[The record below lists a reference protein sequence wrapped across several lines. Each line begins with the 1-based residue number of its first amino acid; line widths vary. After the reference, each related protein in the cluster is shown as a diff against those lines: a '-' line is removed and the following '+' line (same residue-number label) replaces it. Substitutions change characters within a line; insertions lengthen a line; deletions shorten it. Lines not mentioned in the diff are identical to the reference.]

1 MSGRGRKAVLPPA
14 GHRTEPP
21 LAPGGFVVTVTNKAG
36 YGKEFDFTGLPVA
49 GPVQQS
55 LAAAF
60 AALSRG
66 WTCHKTAGSYW
77 GRIRVFAAFVS
88 GLEEPPGDLDAL
100 TAATMRDWRE
110 RHIGTNTGRGT
121 LRSVRLM
128 LRRDPRLAVGP
139 VAEELA
145 RRISGPTPRR
155 QSYGQAERDRVVL
168 AAQRQFRAA
177 WLRICENTRLLDR
190 WRAGGVTVGSR
201 EWRIGRILDH
211 LARTGDV
218 PLTLCPSG
226 RAQATHYT
234 LLGGRG
240 VERTWGRLFATRGE
254 LTALAVLLTDRFGW
268 NLSLY
273 DRLPAPTTAPS
284 AGETASVTY
293 QVQIEKHRAGGGRWF
308 STENITDSGADS
320 PGRLITQALEVTAH
334 ARALANILKP
344 GSDLLMAAR
353 AYQREQQH
361 RHLDRPAPVGPLA
374 FGVSERMA
382 QRWAHNHALGGSPFQ
397 RARRTT
403 VTDQGRP
410 LQHTRGT
417 HESVYVLPDH
427 RVQHASREVFE
438 AGAREALEQAHTV
451 VFGGTVTDGPD
462 PGHQQTAT
470 VDCQDEQTSPWP
482 APGGGC
488 AADFLLC
495 LACPNAHVHPGHHPR
510 LAHLHQQIL
519 SLRSALDDRTF
530 GAGWNSHLQRL
541 QDLRGRIGP
550 AAWSAALARVT
561 ETDRTV
567 VQLLVNKDLA
577 P

>member
-1 MSGRGRKAVLPPA
+1 MSRRGRKAVLPPA

-36 YGKEFDFTGLPVA
+36 YGKAFDFTGLPVA
-49 GPVQQS
+49 GPVQCS

-60 AALSRG
+60 AAQSRG
-66 WTCHKTAGSYW
+66 WTCHKTAASYW
-77 GRIRVFAAFVS
+77 ARIRVFAAFLS
-88 GLEEPPGDLDAL
+88 GLEDPPEDLDAL

-121 LRSVRLM
+121 LTTVRLV
-128 LRRDPRLAVGP
+128 LRRDPRLTTGP

-145 RRISGPTPRR
+145 RRIPRPTPSK
-155 QSYGQAERDRVVL
+155 QPYGQAERDRVVL

-177 WLRICENTRLLDR
+177 WLRIGENTRLLNT
-190 WRAGGVTVGSR
+190 WREGGDTEGSH
-201 EWRIGRILDH
+201 EWKVGRILDH

-218 PLTLCPSG
+218 PLTVSPSG
-226 RAQATHYT
+226 RVQATYYT

-240 VERTWGRLFATRGE
+240 VEMTWGRLFPTRGE

-273 DRLPAPTTAPS
+273 DRLPAPTAAPS
-284 AGETASVTY
+284 AGGKASVTY

-334 ARALANILKP
+334 ARALANYLKP
-344 GSDLLMAAR
+344 GTDFLMAAH
-353 AYQREQQH
+353 AYQRNQQH
-361 RHLDRPAPVGPLA
+361 RHLDRPAPLGPLA

-382 QRWAHNHALGGSPFQ
+382 QRWAHNHKLGGSPFQ

-417 HESVYVLPDH
+417 HESVYVLPDR
-427 RVQHASREVFE
+427 RVQRASREAFV
-438 AGAREALEQAHTV
+438 AGALEAMEQARTV
-451 VFGGTVTDGPD
+451 VFGGKVTDRPNPD
-462 PGHQQTAT
+462 HQQTAT
-470 VDCQDEQTSPWP
+470 VDCQDEETSPWP
-482 APGGGC
+482 APEGGC

-519 SLRSALDDRTF
+519 SLRSVLDDDAF
-530 GAGWNSHLQRL
+530 GDLWSAHLHRL

-561 ETDRTV
+561 DTDRNIV
-567 VQLLVNKDLA
+567 KLLANKDLA